1 MDFEKRKHPRLKQ
14 YDYSENGYYSI
25 TICTK
30 ERKKILSNIVGR
42 VAHNPPQIILT
53 DIGKVADK
61 YIKNINRVY
70 EGVSVD
76 YYCIMPDHIHLILC
90 FDIPSDDGGMR
101 ASRPTQDVANY
112 NLSKRFFRQK
122 GEQ

>member
-30 ERKKILSNIVGR
+30 ERKKILSNIVVR

-53 DIGKVADK
+53 DIGKVAEK
-61 YIKNINRVY
+61 YIKNINSVY

-76 YYCIMPDHIHLILC
+76 KI
-90 FDIPSDDGGMR
+90 
-101 ASRPTQDVANY
+101 
-112 NLSKRFFRQK
+112 K
-122 GEQ
+122 